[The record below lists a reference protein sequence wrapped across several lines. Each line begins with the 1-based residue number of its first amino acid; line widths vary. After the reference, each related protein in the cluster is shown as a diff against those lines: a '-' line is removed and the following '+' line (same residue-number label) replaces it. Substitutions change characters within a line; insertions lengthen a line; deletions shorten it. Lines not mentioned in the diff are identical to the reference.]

1 MELVIRDDG
10 LLTDKAVQ
18 ELAAWYSGG
27 DDDQETFEAHL
38 MMLRA
43 YNTLVTSAQRG
54 RRTNLSLERYALL
67 RLLYLSPQRRMLM
80 NEISRALNVSP
91 TSVTK
96 LVNALENAG
105 LVTKSGFS
113 DDKRKT
119 WAEITSRGAGVVQ
132 ENLPSVRR
140 FTRERWQGLSN
151 HEKRVLIHLL
161 AKLVLS
167 TQSIGA
173 EERIRAVESEAAS
186 VLQVPRRR
194 SKGAG

>member
-10 LLTDKAVQ
+10 LLTDKSAQ
-18 ELAAWYSGG
+18 ELAAWYSGAG
-27 DDDQETFEAHL
+27 DDQETFEAHL

-96 LVNALENAG
+96 LVNALEDAG

-119 WAEITSRGAGVVQ
+119 WAEITAKGAGVVQ
-132 ENLPSVRR
+132 ENLPSVRS
-140 FTRERWQGLSN
+140 FTRERWRGLNSD
-151 HEKRVLIHLL
+151 EKRVLIHLL
-161 AKLVLS
+161 AKLILS
-167 TQSIGA
+167 SQSMGA
-173 EERIRAVESEAAS
+173 EERIRAIESEAAS
-186 VLQVPRRR
+186 VLQVPRGRR
-194 SKGAG
+194 RATG